1 MILAWSQRSPETEN
15 SFTVITHVPATEN
28 MGPRFLAVKNAV
40 AAHHPL
46 CGVQIFFPPEV
57 VPTCQILFHQV

>member
-1 MILAWSQRSPETEN
+1 MILAWSQRSPETKN

-28 MGPRFLAVKNAV
+28 MGLSFLAVKNAV

-46 CGVQIFFPPEV
+46 CGV
-57 VPTCQILFHQV
+57 